1 MFLSAEE
8 RKLVVNNYPQ
18 AERIA
23 PRRIWEL
30 DFLRGFT
37 ILLMCLDHFMFDLS
51 EMFSSIWIAQGGAAA
66 DVAEFARMWWDHGA
80 SWVGATRD
88 VIQVIAISIFFGL
101 CGGSTIF
108 SRDNLTRAMKTLL
121 AAAVITIGTY
131 AAIQLGVLEKKDFI
145 TFGVLHMLSVTT
157 LIVAGVYALTRL
169 AGKRA
174 DLVFVIV
181 CAVLAGGVFL
191 ADHFLD
197 QMPFSPDRWLY
208 PIHETFAGMSMG
220 DYFPLIP
227 NLGIA
232 FAGAAIIT
240 LVYGRGKSLLP
251 RLDGAWNKPF
261 RFVGRHTLLIVI
273 VHQVVNVLLLAIVTA
288 AFVDKGNFG
297 FFSLS

>member
-8 RKLVVNNYPQ
+8 RTPIVNNYPQ

-23 PRRIWEL
+23 PKRIWEL

-37 ILLMCLDHFMFDLS
+37 ILLMCIDHFMYDLS
-51 EMFSSIWIAQGGAAA
+51 DMFSSVWIAQGGSAAA
-66 DVAEFARMWWDHGA
+66 VAKFARMWWDHGA
-80 SWVGATRD
+80 SWVGTTRD
-88 VIQVIAISIFFGL
+88 IIQVIAISVFFGL

-108 SRDNLTRAMKTLL
+108 SRDNLTRAMKTFL
-121 AAAVITIGTY
+121 AASVITIGTY
-131 AAIQLGVLEKKDFI
+131 AAAKIGILENGDRI
-145 TFGVLHMLSVTT
+145 CFGVLHMLSVVT

-181 CAVLAGGVFL
+181 SALLAGGVFL

-197 QMPFSPDRWLY
+197 QIVVRRSWLFFL
-208 PIHETFAGMSMG
+208 HESFARGMLMG

-240 LVYGRGKSLLP
+240 LLYGRGRSLLP

-273 VHQVVNVLLLAIVTA
+273 VHQVVNVLVLALATA
-288 AFVDKGNFG
+288 AFVDKGNFV
-297 FFSLS
+297 LWP